1 MDRHAVLSTLRSVG
15 PVLRGQMGVRQLLLF
30 GSVARGEA
38 QPSSDID
45 LLVEF
50 DRPVGILHFVN
61 VRDYLAGVLGA
72 PVDLVTEDALRPTHR
87 DAILRDA
94 LRAA

>member
-1 MDRHAVLSTLRSVG
+1 MERDAVLSSLRAVS
-15 PVLRGQMGVRQLLLF
+15 PVLRADLGIRTLQLF

-38 QPSSDID
+38 QPSSDVD

-50 DRPVGILHFVN
+50 DRPVGILHFVR
-61 VRDYLAGVLGA
+61 VRDYLQEVLGA
-72 PVDLVTEDALRPTHR
+72 RVDLVTEDALRPEQRATI
-87 DAILRDA
+87 ARDA